1 MIKKLK
7 PAKGM
12 CKVTFSLSKEIVG
25 AAKKAN
31 LVGEFNNW
39 SLVADVLKKQKDGSF
54 SITKDLAVGKEYQFR
69 YILDGERWENDCC
82 ADKYAKNEFGSE
94 NSIVA
99 L

>member
-1 MIKKLK
+1 MIKKAK

-12 CKVTFSLSKEIVG
+12 CKVTFVVSKEIAG
-25 AAKKAN
+25 SAQKAN

-39 SLVADVLKKQKDGSF
+39 GLTADAMKKQKDGSF
-54 SITKDLAVGKEYQFR
+54 SLVKDLAVAQEYQFR

-82 ADKYAKNEFGSE
+82 ADKYSKNEFGAE
-94 NSIVA
+94 NSIVV